1 MIIHKQEL
9 EAINRIRAMSDD
21 DLADWMREVRLSL
34 RSSSGA
40 LLNSISMMKKI
51 NKFFQGN
58 NTQLEDILI
67 ALKEAQKNI
76 RAVDRL

>member
-1 MIIHKQEL
+1 LIIHKQEL